1 MVEAPQQSAEV
12 AELADASVSK
22 TDVRKDVRVRLP
34 ISAPHPTRGELCWSV
49 GTIPGPALNIKCGD
63 GQGTAALPG
72 LELPLAPPHGAH
84 NAEYEEHGCECEED
98 PFRPAWIRRWD
109 VGSAAVLGEQLRV
122 R

>member
-34 ISAPHPTRGELCWSV
+34 ISAPHPTRRALRWTV
-49 GTIPGPALNIKCGD
+49 GTIPGPVLNIKCGD
-63 GQGTAALPG
+63 WQGTSLPG
-72 LELPLAPPHGAH
+72 LELPLAAPHGAH
-84 NAEYEEHGCECEED
+84 NAEDKEHGCECEED
-98 PFRPAWIRRWD
+98 PFRPAWIGRWD
-109 VGSAAVLGEQLRV
+109 VGSAAILGEQLRV